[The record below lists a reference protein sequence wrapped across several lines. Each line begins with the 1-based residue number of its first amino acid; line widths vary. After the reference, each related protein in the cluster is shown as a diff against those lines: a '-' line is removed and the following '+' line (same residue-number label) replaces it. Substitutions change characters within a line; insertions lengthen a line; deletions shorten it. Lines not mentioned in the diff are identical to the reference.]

1 VAVQFRRVC
10 VFTGSR
16 PGARPAYAVAARALG
31 KELARRRMGLVYGGA
46 SVGLMGAVADAVLE
60 EKGEVVGVIPSWLVE
75 REIAHGNL
83 ADLRVVGSMHERKKT
98 MADLADA
105 FVALPGGFG
114 TFDELFEIVTW
125 AQIGLHDKPIGLLDV
140 AGYFEPVRRL
150 VAHVIEEGFAPAEHA
165 GLVIVREE
173 PGALLDALSAFTPPP
188 LGPKWSDMRRRT

>member
-1 VAVQFRRVC
+1 MSVEIRRVC

-16 PGARPAYAVAARALG
+16 PGARPAYAEAARALG
-31 KELARRRMGLVYGGA
+31 KELARRKIGLVYGGA

-60 EKGEVVGVIPSWLVE
+60 GQGEVTGVIPSWLVD
-75 REIAHGNL
+75 REIAHGHL

-125 AQIGLHDKPIGLLDV
+125 AQIGLHNKPIGLLDV
-140 AGYFEPVRRL
+140 AGYFGPVRQL
-150 VAHVIEEGFAPAEHA
+150 VAHVIEEGFAPKEHQD
-165 GLVIVREE
+165 LVLVKEE
-173 PGALLDALSAFTPPP
+173 PAALLDALTAFTPPP